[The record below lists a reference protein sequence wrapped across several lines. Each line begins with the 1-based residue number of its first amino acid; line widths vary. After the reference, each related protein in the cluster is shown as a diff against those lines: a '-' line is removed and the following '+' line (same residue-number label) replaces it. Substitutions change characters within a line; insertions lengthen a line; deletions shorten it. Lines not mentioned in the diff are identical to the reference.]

1 MNKQE
6 FLDSLKEKL
15 SGLPQDE
22 IDERISFY
30 SEMIDDRMEDGVSE
44 EEAVEGIGSVDA
56 IVEQTMSE
64 IPLTKLVKEKVKPNR
79 SLKAWEIVLL
89 VLGSPVWVPLLI
101 AAIAVLFSIYIV
113 FWSIVISVYAI
124 NISFAASVVASVPLA
139 VHQFIHG
146 SVPGGV
152 FMIGAGITMAGLSIL
167 MFFACVGITKSMVVA
182 TKKIALWVKSL
193 FVKKEAKVEN
203 ENA

>member
-44 EEAVEGIGSVDA
+44 EEAVEGIGSVDV

-139 VHQFIHG
+139 VHQFIQG
-146 SVPGGV
+146 SAPGGF
-152 FMIGAGITMAGLSIL
+152 FMIGAGIMMAGLSIL

>member
-113 FWSIVISVYAI
+113 FWSIVISVYAV

-139 VHQFIHG
+139 VHQFIRG
-146 SVPGGV
+146 SAPGGL
-152 FMIGAGITMAGLSIL
+152 FMIGAGIMMAGLSIL

>member
-113 FWSIVISVYAI
+113 FWSIVISVYAV

-139 VHQFIHG
+139 VHQFIRG
-146 SVPGGV
+146 SAPGGL
-152 FMIGAGITMAGLSIL
+152 FMIGAGIMLAGLSIL